1 MRDAHTPRALAVI
14 KAAGVVAVDIFALA
28 EFASAVGTRL
38 RSGRLKETQGHEILG
53 TFRLWLSLAAEPV
66 DAVNDDHHSA
76 ATMLSRFDLNLR
88 PPDALHRAVALRLG
102 LEMLT
107 FDARQ
112 SVAAR
117 ALGVACDPAG
127 AA

>member
-28 EFASAVGTRL
+28 EFAP
-38 RSGRLKETQGHEILG
+38 
-53 TFRLWLSLAAEPV
+53 AAEPV